1 VRILFAGS
9 PDIAVPTLLAV
20 AERHTVVG
28 ILTNPESARGRGRGI
43 LPTAVASA
51 ARERLGSE
59 LPILAF
65 ERLDGN
71 AREAVA
77 ALEPELLL
85 AFAYG
90 KIFGPKFLAL
100 FPEGGIN
107 VHPSLLP
114 RHRGSSPIQ
123 QAILDG
129 DGVTGVSIQRIA
141 LEMDS
146 GDILAVEKIALD
158 GRETTVM
165 LSERCAVLGAR
176 LASSVLDALEDGRT
190 SAFPQVGVPSY
201 CRKIAKEDGL
211 IDWNLSSLDIDTRV
225 RAFDPWPGTY
235 SYLGGQRLN
244 ILEAQPC
251 PESEY
256 GTSPEYRAA
265 PEYRALLNAPAGTI
279 IGMDKAK
286 GIIVKTGEGLIA
298 LRKLQFAARKVLP
311 YREFAN
317 GMRNLEGLRFES
329 AP

>member
-1 VRILFAGS
+1 MRILFAGS

-20 AERHTVVG
+20 AERHRVVG
-28 ILTNPESARGRGRGI
+28 LLTNPESAKGRGRGI

-65 ERLDGN
+65 DRLDGN

-77 ALEPELLL
+77 ALEPDLLL

-100 FPEGGIN
+100 FPWGGVN

-123 QAILDG
+123 QAILDR
-129 DGVTGVSIQRIA
+129 DGETGVSIQRIA

-158 GRETTVM
+158 GRETTGT
-165 LSERCAVLGAR
+165 LSERCAALGAR
-176 LASSVLDALEDGRT
+176 LASSVLDALEGGQV
-190 SAFPQVGVPSY
+190 SASPQVGVPSY

-211 IDWNLSSLDIDTRV
+211 IDWNLSSLDIDTRI

-251 PESEY
+251 HEY
-256 GTSPEYRAA
+256 GAS

-298 LRKLQFAARKVLP
+298 LRKLQFAARKVLS

>member
-1 VRILFAGS
+1 MRILFAGS

-20 AERHTVVG
+20 AEKHTVIG
-28 ILTNPESARGRGRGI
+28 ILTNPESARGRGKEI
-43 LPTAVASA
+43 LPTAVAMA

-59 LPILAF
+59 FPILAF
-65 ERLDGN
+65 ERLDGA
-71 AREAVA
+71 ARELVA
-77 ALEPELLL
+77 ALEPDILI

-114 RHRGSSPIQ
+114 RHRGPSPIQ
-123 QAILDG
+123 QTILDR
-129 DGVTGVSIQRIA
+129 DEETGVSIQRIV

-146 GDILAVEKIALD
+146 GDILAVEKMHLD
-158 GRETTVM
+158 GRETAGS
-165 LSERCAVLGAR
+165 LSARCAVLGAS
-176 LASSVLDALEDGRT
+176 LTVSVLDALEAGRA
-190 SAFPQVGVPSY
+190 SASPQVGIPNY

-211 IDWNLSSLDIDTRV
+211 IDWNLPAIEVDARI
-225 RAFDPWPGTY
+225 RAFDPWPGSY
-235 SYLGGQRLN
+235 GYLGGQRLN
-244 ILEAQPC
+244 IHEAQPFTD
-251 PESEY
+251 PEGRTVPEY
-256 GTSPEYRAA
+256 G
-265 PEYRALLNAPAGTI
+265 ALPNAPAGTI

-298 LRKLQFAARKVLP
+298 LRKLQFAARKVLS
-311 YREFAN
+311 YKDFAN